1 MEARIALHEAEV
13 AQLKDDNDALVAQR
27 KTLTKGKESLT
38 RDLDKL
44 KKENDAQIVLFQQ
57 NIDRLS
63 QANDRL
69 NLQLQELL
77 NDKNTLN
84 SQLEELNL

>member
-44 KKENDAQIVLFQQ
+44 KKENDAHIVLFQQ

>member
-1 MEARIALHEAEV
+1 LEARIALHEAEV

>member
-1 MEARIALHEAEV
+1 LEARIALHEAEV

-69 NLQLQELL
+69 NLQLQELF

>member
-44 KKENDAQIVLFQQ
+44 KKENDA
-57 NIDRLS
+57 
-63 QANDRL
+63 
-69 NLQLQELL
+69 
-77 NDKNTLN
+77 
-84 SQLEELNL
+84 

>member
-1 MEARIALHEAEV
+1 LEARIALHEAEV

-69 NLQLQELL
+69 NLQLQELF
-77 NDKNTLN
+77 NDKNALN

>member
-77 NDKNTLN
+77 NDKNALN

>member
-69 NLQLQELL
+69 NLQLQELF

>member
-69 NLQLQELL
+69 NLQLQELF
-77 NDKNTLN
+77 NDKNALN